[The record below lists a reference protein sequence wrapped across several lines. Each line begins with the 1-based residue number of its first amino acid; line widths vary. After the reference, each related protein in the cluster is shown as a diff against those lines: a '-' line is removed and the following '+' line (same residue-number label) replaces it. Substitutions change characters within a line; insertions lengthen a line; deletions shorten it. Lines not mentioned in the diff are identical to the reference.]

1 MLFFRPMYLQGLIF
15 AVADAIFETE
25 VSETCFSLNLQMLFS
40 LPVMYNCIYI
50 LSFLGFKDT
59 SFANL
64 ASTSHV
70 FDNVRMLPS
79 KIPHPQPVLSIPC
92 RYSPVKLCILNLLFQ
107 CFAGC
112 SPSKFCIF
120 NPLESTIADI
130 VARYPL
136 SSIYCSIRS
145 AIQTASGAHLL
156 LRLLI
161 LSNQY
166 QFLRNS

>member
-25 VSETCFSLNLQMLFS
+25 VSATCFSLNLQMLFS

-79 KIPHPQPVLSIPC
+79 KIPHPSSFYTLQILSSKIVHPQLALSMLC
-92 RYSPVKLCILNLLFQ
+92 RYS
-107 CFAGC
+107 
-112 SPSKFCIF
+112 SSKFCIF

-145 AIQTASGAHLL
+145 AIQTASGSHLL
-156 LRLLI
+156 LRLLM

>member
-25 VSETCFSLNLQMLFS
+25 VSATCFSLNLQMLFS

-70 FDNVRMLPS
+70 FDNVKMLPS

-92 RYSPVKLCILNLLFQ
+92 RYSPVKMCILNLLFQ
-107 CFAGC
+107 CFEDAPIKILHLQ
-112 SPSKFCIF
+112 SPKIHYR
-120 NPLESTIADI
+120 
-130 VARYPL
+130 RYRR
-136 SSIYCSIRS
+136 SISFEFY
-145 AIQTASGAHLL
+145 LL
-156 LRLLI
+156 LHPVGNTNCIWQSPLVTTFDAVEPI
-161 LSNQY
+161 SIPT
-166 QFLRNS
+166 